1 MTAKILDGATLAKKI
16 RAEIKSRV
24 ESGGANLRPGLAVV
38 IVGDNPASQIYVRH
52 KVRACEEAGFFSQKI
67 EFAADLSE
75 ESLLEKIRELN
86 ADRRIHGI
94 LVQLPLPPQ
103 MNSDRIVEAI
113 APEKDVDGF
122 HSQNV
127 GALSAGRDAL
137 YPCTPSGCIRL
148 LDEAR
153 IKIEGADAAIIGR
166 SNIVGKP
173 MAMMLIN
180 RGATVTV
187 CHSKTQNL
195 SVVASR
201 ADILVA
207 AVGRAEMV
215 GGEMV
220 KEGAAV
226 IDVGI
231 NRLDDGRLVG
241 DVNFAQA
248 QEKAGF
254 ITPVPGGVGPMT
266 IAMLLANTLKSAE
279 LLSPKN

>member
-1 MTAKILDGATLAKKI
+1 MTAKILDGAALAKKI

-94 LVQLPLPPQ
+94 LVQLPLPSQ

-195 SVVASR
+195 SVAASR

-248 QEKAGF
+248 KEKAGF

-279 LLSPKN
+279 LLSAKN

>member
-94 LVQLPLPPQ
+94 LVQLPLPSQ

-127 GALSAGRDAL
+127 GALLAGRDAL

-248 QEKAGF
+248 KEKAGF

-279 LLSPKN
+279 LLSTKN

>member
-148 LDEAR
+148 LEEAR

-195 SVVASR
+195 SVAASR

-248 QEKAGF
+248 KEKAGF

-279 LLSPKN
+279 LLSTKN

>member
-195 SVVASR
+195 SAAASR

-231 NRLDDGRLVG
+231 NRLDDGRLIG

-248 QEKAGF
+248 KEKAGF

-279 LLSPKN
+279 LLSTKN

>member
-94 LVQLPLPPQ
+94 LVQLPLPSQ

-127 GALSAGRDAL
+127 GALLAGRDAL

-248 QEKAGF
+248 QEKAEF

>member
-173 MAMMLIN
+173 MAMLLIN

-195 SVVASR
+195 SAVASR

-279 LLSPKN
+279 LLSTKN

>member
-1 MTAKILDGATLAKKI
+1 MTAKILDGAALAKKI

>member
-1 MTAKILDGATLAKKI
+1 MTAKILDGAALAKKI

-195 SVVASR
+195 SATASR

-279 LLSPKN
+279 LLSAKN

>member
-86 ADRRIHGI
+86 ADWRIHGI

-248 QEKAGF
+248 KEKAGF

-279 LLSPKN
+279 LLSVKN

>member
-153 IKIEGADAAIIGR
+153 VKIEGADAAIIGR

>member
-1 MTAKILDGATLAKKI
+1 MTAKILDGAALAKKI

-153 IKIEGADAAIIGR
+153 VKIEGADAAIIGR

-195 SVVASR
+195 SAVASR

-248 QEKAGF
+248 KEKAGF

-279 LLSPKN
+279 LLSTKN

>member
-148 LDEAR
+148 LEEAR

-248 QEKAGF
+248 KEKAGF

-279 LLSPKN
+279 LLSAKN

>member
-1 MTAKILDGATLAKKI
+1 MTAKILDGAALAKKI

-94 LVQLPLPPQ
+94 LVQLPLPSQ

-195 SVVASR
+195 SAVASR

-207 AVGRAEMV
+207 AVGRSEMV

>member
-153 IKIEGADAAIIGR
+153 VKIEGADAAIIGR

-248 QEKAGF
+248 KEKAGF

-279 LLSPKN
+279 LLSTKN

>member
-1 MTAKILDGATLAKKI
+1 MTAKILDGAALAKKI

-94 LVQLPLPPQ
+94 LVQLPLPSQ

-248 QEKAGF
+248 KEKAGF

-279 LLSPKN
+279 LLSTKN

>member
-207 AVGRAEMV
+207 AVGRSEMV

-220 KEGAAV
+220 KERAAV

-279 LLSPKN
+279 LLSTKN

>member
-1 MTAKILDGATLAKKI
+1 MTAKILDGAALAKKI

-153 IKIEGADAAIIGR
+153 VKIEGADAAIIGR

-195 SVVASR
+195 SAAASR

-207 AVGRAEMV
+207 AVGRSEMV

-248 QEKAGF
+248 KEKAGF

-279 LLSPKN
+279 LLSLKN